1 LVKKIK
7 PYEGKFYAVIERTLI
22 YYKKNICQHTF
33 CAIANFVEIQITEKS
48 NKETTTKRPAMPYAQ
63 DHTQN
68 CLKQIQSIENYF
80 KKYSTIDNHNY
91 LLNGLDSLEDI
102 GITIATG
109 LIWSNN
115 RKYRV
120 PFDK

>member
-1 LVKKIK
+1 
-7 PYEGKFYAVIERTLI
+7 
-22 YYKKNICQHTF
+22 
-33 CAIANFVEIQITEKS
+33 
-48 NKETTTKRPAMPYAQ
+48 MPYAQ
-63 DHTQN
+63 DHKQN

-120 PFDK
+120 PFDKQTITYVLKLKIVNTEKISNNYIKSSEKIKDYCDSLLFEDGSDYEIEDFVREAMVKM

>member
-1 LVKKIK
+1 
-7 PYEGKFYAVIERTLI
+7 
-22 YYKKNICQHTF
+22 
-33 CAIANFVEIQITEKS
+33 VEIQITEKS

-63 DHTQN
+63 DHKQN

-80 KKYSTIDNHNY
+80 KKYSTINNHNY
-91 LLNGLDSLEDI
+91 LLNVLDSLEDI